1 MCDNRDCLLTALE
14 TGRFELSN
22 TQVNQNLVLHHL
34 KHPMHTSML
43 FLKEAC
49 CMVGSPYRPA
59 DLQEISWR
67 DLEMARRISPD
78 AMEDTVERGSH
89 SNPNQVDD
97 GAERTS
103 G

>member
-1 MCDNRDCLLTALE
+1 
-14 TGRFELSN
+14 
-22 TQVNQNLVLHHL
+22 
-34 KHPMHTSML
+34 
-43 FLKEAC
+43 
-49 CMVGSPYRPA
+49 MVGSPYRPA

-78 AMEDTVERGSH
+78 AMEDTVECGSH

-97 GAERTS
+97 GTERTS